1 MTRKSGKH
9 CVRHSEQLDSSLS
22 GRVNHTQC
30 LPDFLVMVIQF
41 MSSLFLLKSKATS
54 LGEKKSLDSESVN

>member
-9 CVRHSEQLDSSLS
+9 CAQ
-22 GRVNHTQC
+22 HTEPLEQC

-41 MSSLFLLKSKATS
+41 VIYIPLFKTLKNEYLFIKFADLSR
-54 LGEKKSLDSESVN
+54 G